1 MIKQLRRRFI
11 VIATLCVMLVLFVV
25 IAVLN
30 TAYYLQAY
38 NESQNMVTLISQN
51 RGQLPQTKN
60 QAQSALSNQI
70 YDSAYQVAHYLTLTT
85 NQTGRIID
93 QTGFDDISI
102 SQNRL
107 RRLLASN
114 QKGGLF
120 FTKDAVYIFQITS
133 IEKSKNYRIV
143 FLDISSLMAFEFFWL
158 SLRVSFI
165 NLILFVCIITLFS
178 GRLVRPFIKS
188 YEKQKRFITNASH
201 ELKTPVAIISANNE
215 LQEMISGETEWTKS
229 TADQTKRLTEMITQ
243 LVTLARLEE
252 QAEIVLNDL
261 DFSAIVQDAAEDFK
275 SSVIKDGKTF
285 NLSVTP
291 GIHVKAEKKSLFE
304 LVTILV
310 DNANKYCDPKGKVA
324 VTLESRGPSRKR
336 ARLIVSNTFKDG
348 KNLDYTKF
356 FERFYREDESHHR
369 RDSASTTGFGVGL
382 STAQSMVTLFKGK
395 MTVRYK
401 KDTISFI
408 VLL

>member
-11 VIATLCVMLVLFVV
+11 LIATLCVTLVLFVV

-38 NESQNMVTLISQN
+38 NESQSMVSLISQN
-51 RGQLPQTKN
+51 QGQLPQSQN
-60 QAQSALSNQI
+60 QPQNALSNQI
-70 YDSAYQVAHYLTLTT
+70 YDTAYQAAHYLTITT
-85 NQTGRIID
+85 DQSGKVID
-93 QTGFDDISI
+93 QNGFDDISI

-107 RRLLASN
+107 KRLLASN
-114 QKGGLF
+114 QNGGLF
-120 FTKDAVYIFQITS
+120 FTKDGAYIFQVTRVS
-133 IEKSKNYRIV
+133 NSNNRRVV
-143 FLDISSLMAFEFFWL
+143 FLDISSLMEFEFFWL

-165 NLILFVCIITLFS
+165 NLILFVCVISLFS
-178 GRLVRPFIKS
+178 GRLMRPFIKS
-188 YEKQKRFITNASH
+188 YEKQRRFITNASH

-252 QAEIVLNDL
+252 QAEIVLHDL

-285 NLSVTP
+285 HLSVAP
-291 GIHVKAEKKSLFE
+291 GVQVKAEQKSLFE

-310 DNANKYCDPKGKVA
+310 DNANKYCDPKGTVS
-324 VTLESRGPSRKR
+324 VTLEGRGRRR
-336 ARLIVSNTFKDG
+336 ARLIVSNTFKEG
-348 KNLDYTKF
+348 KSLDYSKF

-369 RDSASTTGFGVGL
+369 SDSASTTGFGVGL
-382 STAQSMVTLFKGK
+382 STAQSMVALFKGK
-395 MTVRYK
+395 ITVRYK